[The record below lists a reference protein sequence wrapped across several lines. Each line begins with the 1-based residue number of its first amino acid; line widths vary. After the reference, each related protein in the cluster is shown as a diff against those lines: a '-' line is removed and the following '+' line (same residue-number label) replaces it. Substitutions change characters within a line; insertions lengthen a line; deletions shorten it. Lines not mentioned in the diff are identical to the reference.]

1 MYRSG
6 SLFIYEGYIATS
18 YITIV
23 GVILKLVERH
33 KQTTIDIKRQHWRK
47 KRRRGGVENTIPL
60 RPIRTENEV
69 IVFIILS

>member
-47 KRRRGGVENTIPL
+47 KRRRGGRKYNSAEADTYGK
-60 RPIRTENEV
+60 
-69 IVFIILS
+69 